1 MRIRFSVLLRM
12 TLLLAAC
19 ASLASCDDPQV
30 YGSVGFSNYHGGG
43 GYYGGGGRRTSVS
56 IGGRIY

>member
-1 MRIRFSVLLRM
+1 MIVRILRI
-12 TLLLAAC
+12 TILLAMC
-19 ASLASCDDPQV
+19 AALSSCDDPQV

-43 GYYGGGGRRTSVS
+43 GYYGGGMRTSVS

>member
-1 MRIRFSVLLRM
+1 LLIGFRT
-12 TLLLAAC
+12 TLLVLAC
-19 ASLASCDDPQV
+19 AALSACDEPAV

-43 GYYGGGGRRTSVS
+43 YYGGGGMRTSVS